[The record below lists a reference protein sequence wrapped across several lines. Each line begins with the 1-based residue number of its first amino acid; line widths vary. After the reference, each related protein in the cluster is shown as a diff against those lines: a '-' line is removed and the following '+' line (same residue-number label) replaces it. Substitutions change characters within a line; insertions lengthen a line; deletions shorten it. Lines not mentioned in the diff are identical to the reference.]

1 MTRCAIYIRK
11 SRDDG
16 PSHRL
21 TVQREQL
28 PAHARNQGWAV
39 SVYDDGHAS
48 AARGKAEDLIERGRL
63 EADIRAGKVDLILC
77 IELSRLSRDDSM
89 QDYTAWL
96 HLCSQHRVRLATPS
110 RILDPAQHSDWMLL
124 LMEGGFSSVEMKVLQ
139 ARMKEGRQQAYR
151 AGKYLGGNPPI
162 PYRYD
167 RAQGLVVDPDRFPA
181 FRKMIRLAET
191 LPAKEVARRVGLPH
205 IAVRRAIADDRLL
218 FYQALRIDPDTGE
231 TIPGQW
237 PAVIDADQAARIR
250 SARIHKRSGYHRQ
263 EYAGLLSNMG
273 LLICAYCGRPY
284 RAGVAGRTRK
294 DGSKLKYYGCPGK
307 DHRGDCPDSRMIQQH
322 IIDNA
327 VVTNLLGTLGRVEDL
342 HALWIT
348 AHQVNPADQL
358 ADLDREATTLRT
370 KKQRL
375 VAAIAEGIIEWSDAK
390 DQSKQ
395 IETRLN
401 DITQQR
407 ATLAKTQTG
416 PPPFAAL
423 ATVAA
428 NWTDLDQT
436 DQRHAIRSAIEQIE
450 MRATYL
456 VITYRF
462 PRNPDGTNTSR
473 VHLPAREPTR
483 PKTTKAPGT

>member
-21 TVQREQL
+21 TIQREQL

-39 SVYDDGHAS
+39 CIYDDGHAS
-48 AARGKAEDLIERGRL
+48 AARGKAEDLVERGRL

-96 HLCSQHRVRLATPS
+96 HLCSQHRVKLATPS

-167 RAQGLVVDPDRFPA
+167 RAQGLIVDPDQLPA
-181 FRKMIRLAET
+181 FRKLIKLAET

-231 TIPGQW
+231 TLPGQW
-237 PAVIDADQAARIR
+237 PAVIDSDQAAKIR
-250 SARIHKRSGYHRQ
+250 AARIHKRSGYHRQ
-263 EYAGLLSNMG
+263 KYAGLLSNMG

-294 DGSKLKYYGCPGK
+294 DGTKLKYYGCPGK
-307 DHRGDCPDSRMIQQH
+307 DHKGECPESRMIQQH
-322 IIDNA
+322 TIDAA
-327 VVTNLLGTLGRVEDL
+327 VETNLLGTLARLEDL
-342 HALWIT
+342 HQLWISNRQT
-348 AHQVNPADQL
+348 DPAARI

-375 VAAIAEGIIEWSDAK
+375 VAAIAEGIIDWSDAK
-390 DQSKQ
+390 TQSTQ
-395 IETRLN
+395 IETALA
-401 DITQQR
+401 DLQQR
-407 ATLAKTQTG
+407 RQAIANTTTE
-416 PPPFAAL
+416 PPPWDAL
-423 ATVAA
+423 ATIADT
-428 NWTDLDQT
+428 WPDLDAT
-436 DQRHAIRSAIEQIE
+436 DQRAAIRSTIEQI
-450 MRATYL
+450 RISATYM
-456 VITYRF
+456 VIIYKF
-462 PRNPDGTNTSR
+462 PRNADGTTTSR

-483 PKTTKAPGT
+483 PKNTKAPST

>member
-28 PAHARNQGWAV
+28 PAHARSHGWAV
-39 SVYDDGHAS
+39 SIYDDGHAS
-48 AARGKAEDLIERGRL
+48 AARGKAEDLRERARL
-63 EADIRAGKVDLILC
+63 EADIRAGKIDLILC

-96 HLCSQHRVRLATPS
+96 HLCSQHHVRLATPS

-124 LMEGGFSSVEMKVLQ
+124 LMEGGFSSVEMRVLQ
-139 ARMKEGRQQAYR
+139 ARMKEGRAQAYR

-167 RAQGLVVDPDRFPA
+167 RAQGLIVDPDQLPI
-181 FRKMIRLAET
+181 FRRMLKLAET

-218 FYQALRIDPDTGE
+218 FYQALRIDPATGE

-237 PAVIDADQAARIR
+237 PPVIDADQAEKIR
-250 SARIHKRSGYHRQ
+250 AARIHKRSGYHRR
-263 EYAGLLSNMG
+263 EHAGLLSNMG
-273 LLICAYCGRPY
+273 LLICGYCKRPY

-294 DGSKLKYYGCPGK
+294 DGTKLKYYGCPGK

-322 IIDNA
+322 IIDAA
-327 VVTNLLGTLGRVEDL
+327 VTTNLLGTLARLEDL
-342 HALWIT
+342 HRLWIESRQT
-348 AHQVNPADQL
+348 NPAEQI
-358 ADLDREATTLRT
+358 AAIDRETATLRT

-375 VAAIAEGIIEWSDAK
+375 VAAIAEGIIDWTDARA
-390 DQSKQ
+390 QSTA
-395 IETRLN
+395 IETALA
-401 DITQQR
+401 DLTQQR
-407 ATLAKTQTG
+407 ANIAHTTND
-416 PPPFAAL
+416 PPPWEDL
-423 ATVAA
+423 AIIADH
-428 NWTDLDQT
+428 WPDLEAT
-436 DQRHAIRSAIEQIE
+436 DQRAAIRSTIEQI
-450 MRATYL
+450 RISATYM
-456 VITYRF
+456 VISYKF
-462 PRNPDGTNTSR
+462 PRNADGTTTSR

-483 PKTTKAPGT
+483 PKNTKAPST